1 MADDNSKAESKM
13 GSNQE
18 SNAPRKLPSKIT
30 VGVFCN
36 ITGGIGNLDR
46 RAVVKK
52 FKKEVKSI
60 KQWTE
65 ILTEATILPSKKK

>member
-1 MADDNSKAESKM
+1 MADDNSKPEIKE
-13 GSNQE
+13 GSNNS
-18 SNAPRKLPSKIT
+18 SNAPKKIPSKIT

-36 ITGGIGNLDR
+36 LTGGISNLDR
-46 RAVVKK
+46 KAVVNK